1 MAIRSGSGDKGFTDL
16 YFRKRVSKDS
26 WDICAIGD
34 LDELN
39 SYLGLIKCRTRARK
53 HKEILEKMQHAISR
67 ICSEIA
73 VGGEKKKTMGYL
85 LKKEDAEWVKSVIS
99 ELEHRVRFESCFYLP
114 GENELSAFYDI
125 ARAVARRAE
134 RSVVGL
140 CHKEKVKNEDML
152 SYLNCISDILFIMG
166 RETAGARGR
175 SKGKRGR
182 KRQGAKSKARS
193 A

>member
-39 SYLGLIKCRTRARK
+39 SYLGLIKCRTKVRK
-53 HKEILEKMQHAISR
+53 HKGILEKMQHAISR
-67 ICSEIA
+67 ICSEIS
-73 VGGEKKKTMGYL
+73 VGGEKKKTMGFL
-85 LKKEDAEWVKSVIS
+85 LKKEDTEWVKNVIS

-114 GENELSAFYDI
+114 GENELSALYDI

-166 RETAGARGR
+166 RETAGRKKPA
-175 SKGKRGR
+175 KKRRTKRR
-182 KRQGAKSKARS
+182 KA
-193 A
+193 

>member
-16 YFRKRVSKDS
+16 HFKKRVSKDS

-53 HKEILEKMQHAISR
+53 HKEILEKIQHAISR
-67 ICSEIA
+67 ICSEIS
-73 VGGEKKKTMGYL
+73 VGSEKKKTMGFL
-85 LKKEDAEWVKSVIS
+85 LKKEDAEWIRNVIS
-99 ELEHRVRFESCFYLP
+99 ELEHRVRFESCFYIP
-114 GENELSAFYDI
+114 GENELSAFHDI

-140 CHKEKVKNEDML
+140 YRKEKVKNEDML
-152 SYLNCISDILFIMG
+152 SYLNCVSDILFIMG
-166 RETAGARGR
+166 REVAAGTR
-175 SKGKRGR
+175 GKRGR
-182 KRQGAKSKARS
+182 KRGTKRGK
-193 A
+193 